1 MSNDDFF
8 TAINEWIPVQV
19 GGADI
24 TNGIFSVFSH
34 GNNRV
39 GFFKSDTLPTAENGP
54 AYFSTEKQSLKYN
67 LLVTE
72 KLYCK
77 AIDASGSVEFGVI
90 PG

>member
-8 TAINEWIPVQV
+8 TATNVWQPVQA
-19 GGADI
+19 GGIDI
-24 TNGIFSVFSH
+24 TNGVFSVFSH

-54 AYFSTEKQSLKYN
+54 AYFSTARSSLKYT
-67 LLVTE
+67 LSASE

-77 AIDASGSVEFGVI
+77 AIDAVETVKFGVV